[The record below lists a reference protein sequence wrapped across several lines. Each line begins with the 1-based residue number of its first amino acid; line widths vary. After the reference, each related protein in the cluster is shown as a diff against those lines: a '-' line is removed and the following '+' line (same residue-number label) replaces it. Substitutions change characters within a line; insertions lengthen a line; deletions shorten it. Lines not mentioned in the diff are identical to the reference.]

1 MWVAS
6 HRKSEFG
13 NRPSHWWNTAVGTP
27 HAFPGRAGLEAGAWP
42 SAARALAPDWVAGS
56 AHVAKAASRPSQSGE
71 RVSRWVIAVL
81 TGPRQM
87 MSCAENAQTAAPETT
102 RRPYLKPPP
111 DSAIPA
117 WFLGVCFRQG
127 RENRLERRKDCRSK
141 APNQHT
147 LFRPM
152 MSLGENAGKSCKTND
167 GTCRPMILPGGV
179 AGAAPPA
186 APPRRLPRLD
196 SPPSPA

>member
-1 MWVAS
+1 MWVVS

-27 HAFPGRAGLEAGAWP
+27 HAFPGRAGVEAGAWP

-71 RVSRWVIAVL
+71 RPSRWVIAVL

-102 RRPYLKPPP
+102 RRPYLKPSP

-117 WFLGVCFRQG
+117 WFLGVCLRQG
-127 RENRLERRKDCRSK
+127 RENRLERRRNRARDDSVRQTGKPVGSVRCRR
-141 APNQHT
+141 N
-147 LFRPM
+147 
-152 MSLGENAGKSCKTND
+152 
-167 GTCRPMILPGGV
+167 
-179 AGAAPPA
+179 AAPERTARPDASSSASAAHPEPSTVFATLMVCGQPPA
-186 APPRRLPRLD
+186 RA
-196 SPPSPA
+196 